1 MNRRVLKWE
10 LIGILIISIVGSL
23 LHFVFDWAGK
33 WPPIG
38 AIAAVNESVW
48 EHFKIAFW
56 PALLY
61 AILEFIVIRKSTK
74 SFAIAKA
81 IGIYTIPIVIAII
94 FYSYTTIVGH
104 SILAIDISSF
114 IVTIAIGQLISY
126 KILTLH
132 QLPLWTNN
140 LGVILL
146 VLLAIAFIV
155 FTYFPPHLP
164 VFQDKPTGNYGII

>member
-1 MNRRVLKWE
+1 MNKRVLKWE
-10 LIGILIISIVGSL
+10 LTGVLIISIVGSL

-56 PALLY
+56 PALFY
-61 AILEFIVIRKSTK
+61 AILEYAIIRKSTK
-74 SFAIAKA
+74 NFAIAKA
-81 IGIYTIPIVIAII
+81 IGIYAIPIIIAII
-94 FYSYTTIVGH
+94 FYSYTAVIGH

-114 IVTIAIGQLISY
+114 IVAIAIGQLVSY
-126 KILTLH
+126 KIQTLR

-155 FTYFPPHLP
+155 FTYFPPLLP
-164 VFQDKPTGNYGII
+164 VFRDEPTGNYGII

>member
-1 MNRRVLKWE
+1 MNRRILKWE

-23 LHFVFDWAGK
+23 LHFFFDWAGK

-61 AILEFIVIRKSTK
+61 AVLEYAVVRKSTK
-74 SFAIAKA
+74 NFFIAKA
-81 IGIYTIPIVIAII
+81 VGIYAIPVIIAII
-94 FYSYTTIVGH
+94 FYSYTTVIGH

-114 IVTIAIGQLISY
+114 IVAIAIGQLISY
-126 KILTLH
+126 KILTSH
-132 QLPLWTNN
+132 QLPVWTNN

-146 VLLAIAFIV
+146 VLLAIAFII
-155 FTYFPPHLP
+155 FTYLPPHLP
-164 VFQDKPTGNYGII
+164 VFKDGPSGNYGII

>member
-1 MNRRVLKWE
+1 MNKRVLKWE
-10 LIGILIISIVGSL
+10 LTGVLIISIVGSL

-56 PALLY
+56 PALFY
-61 AILEFIVIRKSTK
+61 AILEYAIIRKSTK
-74 SFAIAKA
+74 NFAIAKA
-81 IGIYTIPIVIAII
+81 IGIYAIPIIIAII
-94 FYSYTTIVGH
+94 FYSYTAVIGH
-104 SILAIDISSF
+104 SILAIDISSL
-114 IVTIAIGQLISY
+114 VSY
-126 KILTLH
+126 KIQTLR

-155 FTYFPPHLP
+155 FTYFPPLLP
-164 VFQDKPTGNYGII
+164 VFRDEPTGNYGII

>member
-1 MNRRVLKWE
+1 MNKRVLKWE

-38 AIAAVNESVW
+38 AVAAVNESVW

-61 AILEFIVIRKSTK
+61 AILEYLVIRKSTK
-74 SFAIAKA
+74 NFAIAKA

-94 FYSYTTIVGH
+94 FYSYTTIMGH

-114 IVTIAIGQLISY
+114 IVAIAIGQLVSY
-126 KILTLH
+126 KILTSQ
-132 QLPLWTNN
+132 QLPLRTNN

-155 FTYFPPHLP
+155 FTYLPPHLP
-164 VFQDKPTGNYGII
+164 VFKDGPTGNYGIM